1 MARAFETQTHVTDWF
16 DMPTLSHLIPDAAA
30 IREMS
35 TPDLAGYV
43 LESLMAPG
51 MAGGNWNRRNFCGA
65 AMQDYAQPRM
75 GGDKE
80 LGAAVSAAWSWL
92 EANGL
97 ICRSPD
103 QDNEWYVPTARGK
116 AVKDHQ
122 ALQTLIRAEHLPADF
137 LHPDLLVH
145 SRPLF
150 LQSRFETAVFEA
162 FKALEIA
169 TRSAARLGDGDIG
182 VPLAQAAFHP
192 ENGPLADKAAEKGE
206 RIALMNLMSGA
217 LGSYKNPS
225 SHRRVRI
232 SAQEAR
238 EMIILAS
245 HLLRIVDARRSV
257 EQH

>member
-43 LESLMAPG
+43 LESLMDPG
-51 MAGGNWNRRNFCGA
+51 MAGATGMAQLFGA

-97 ICRSPD
+97 ICRSAD

-122 ALQTLIRAEHLPADF
+122 ALQTLIKPSICPPTPFIPISWSTRGRFSCSRGSRPQCSRHSKHSKLQLGQQQGSAMETSGCRWRKQPFILKMGHLPIRR
-137 LHPDLLVH
+137 LKRV
-145 SRPLF
+145 
-150 LQSRFETAVFEA
+150 
-162 FKALEIA
+162 
-169 TRSAARLGDGDIG
+169 SAS
-182 VPLAQAAFHP
+182 P
-192 ENGPLADKAAEKGE
+192 
-206 RIALMNLMSGA
+206 
-217 LGSYKNPS
+217 
-225 SHRRVRI
+225 
-232 SAQEAR
+232 
-238 EMIILAS
+238 
-245 HLLRIVDARRSV
+245 
-257 EQH
+257 